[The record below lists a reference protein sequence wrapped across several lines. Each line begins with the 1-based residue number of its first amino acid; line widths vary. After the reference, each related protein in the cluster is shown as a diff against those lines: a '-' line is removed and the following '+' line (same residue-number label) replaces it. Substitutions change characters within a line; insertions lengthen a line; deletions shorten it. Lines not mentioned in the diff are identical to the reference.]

1 MVPTVC
7 PAPERAIMPTN
18 ATKSLTSVDDLADH
32 LLTPQEAAELLG
44 VSLRMMRRLQYERRI
59 AHVRVG
65 RHIRFIAA
73 DLVAYMAANRI
84 QAVR

>member
-1 MVPTVC
+1 MQGSPT
-7 PAPERAIMPTN
+7 
-18 ATKSLTSVDDLADH
+18 ADNLGEQ
-32 LLTPQEAAELLG
+32 LLTPQQAADLLG

-73 DLVAYMAANRI
+73 DLVAYMVANRV